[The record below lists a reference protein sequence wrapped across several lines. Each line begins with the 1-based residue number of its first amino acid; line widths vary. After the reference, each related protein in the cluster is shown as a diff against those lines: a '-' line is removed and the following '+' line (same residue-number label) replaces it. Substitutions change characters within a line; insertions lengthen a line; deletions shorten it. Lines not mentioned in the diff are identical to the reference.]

1 MTGNGSFNCQTGQD
15 EFPTHLNHFRTIW
28 SKIAMYK
35 VCDLVRFSLYNFFL
49 ILNLHIST
57 FLFDAYVCIYF
68 TA

>member
-1 MTGNGSFNCQTGQD
+1 
-15 EFPTHLNHFRTIW
+15 
-28 SKIAMYK
+28 MYK